1 MLDAIYIHIPFCN
14 TLCNYC
20 DFLSFSNTT
29 RDERKK
35 YVDYLIKEI
44 KMYTDKNKTQNLKGD
59 SNLNP
64 NLNSES
70 GVEFD
75 TVYFGGGTPSILDPE
90 DLKRI
95 LDVLKIKEGCE
106 ITLEVNPKSVDFN
119 KLKKF
124 RDIGINRL
132 SIGIQSFN
140 DEKLKVLGRA
150 HKSFEGE
157 QCYLDAREAGFKNI
171 SLDLIFSLPDQT
183 LEGLEQDLEKLFSLE
198 PEHFSIYSLIWEE
211 GTPFYE
217 DLKKGV
223 LKESDNDLEAEMFNL
238 IIEKSKKKMY
248 NHYEVS
254 NFAKKNYESRHNSKY
269 WRNSEYLGIGLG
281 ASGYIDNLR
290 YKNFSD
296 FQEYYMYI
304 DSNKK
309 PLDPDEIEI
318 VDAELKEVYRNILGL
333 RLLQEGVTPSEKYF
347 GKFKKL
353 EEEGFLKKVGNV
365 SEELGVNEDSE
376 VIRYILTEKGL
387 LLANDVFQELI

>member
-29 RDERKK
+29 IDERKK

-44 KMYTDKNKTQNLKGD
+44 KMYTDKNNAP
-59 SNLNP
+59 NNALNNAP
-64 NLNSES
+64 IFK
-70 GVEFD
+70 FD
-75 TVYFGGGTPSILDPE
+75 TVYFGGGTPSILEPE

-95 LDVLKIKEGCE
+95 LNVLNIKEGCE

-150 HKSFEGE
+150 HKSYEGK
-157 QCYLDAREAGFKNI
+157 QCYLDARAAGFENI
-171 SLDLIFSLPDQT
+171 SLDLMFSLPNQT
-183 LEGLEQDLEKLFSLE
+183 LEELEQDLEKLFSLE

-217 DLKKGV
+217 ALQKGI

-254 NFAKKNYESRHNSKY
+254 NFAKKNYESRHNTKY
-269 WRNSEYLGIGLG
+269 WKNFEYLGIGLG

-296 FQEYYMYI
+296 FQEYYLYI
-304 DSNKK
+304 DNNKK
-309 PLDPDEIEI
+309 PVDPDEIET
-318 VDAELKEVYRNILGL
+318 VDADLKEVYRNILGL
-333 RLLQEGVTPSEKYF
+333 RLLQEGVTPSEKYLE
-347 GKFKKL
+347 KFQKL
-353 EEEGFLKKVGNV
+353 EEEGFLKKVDNISKN
-365 SEELGVNEDSE
+365 SEIS
-376 VIRYILTEKGL
+376 RYILTNRGL

>member
-44 KMYTDKNKTQNLKGD
+44 KMYTDKNKTQNSKVD
-59 SNLNP
+59 SNLNHD
-64 NLNSES
+64 LNSES
-70 GVEFD
+70 EVEFD

-90 DLKRI
+90 DLKKI
-95 LDVLKIKEGCE
+95 LDVLNIKEGCE

-140 DEKLKVLGRA
+140 DDKLKVLGRA

-269 WRNSEYLGIGLG
+269 WRNCQYLGVGLG

-309 PLDPDEIEI
+309 PVDPDEIET
-318 VDAELKEVYRNILGL
+318 VDAELKELYRNILGL
-333 RLLQEGVTPSEKYF
+333 RLLKEGVTPSEKYF
-347 GKFKKL
+347 EKFKKL

-365 SEELGVNEDSE
+365 REELGVNEDSE
-376 VIRYILTEKGL
+376 VSRYILTEKGL